1 MIDGFNISR
10 VHQHITHGSHLHKIP
25 RKTLH
30 LKIYNII
37 HKKLEKSSIAKILEL
52 KSDIS
57 SFIFITMQ
65 FFVCCVISQG
75 QRFST
80 IKSFK
85 NENLARGCPRMT
97 QKEDIIWADAILI
110 C

>member
-37 HKKLEKSSIAKILEL
+37 HKKLEKSPQDRLFK
-52 KSDIS
+52 KSLLDPESNI
-57 SFIFITMQ
+57 
-65 FFVCCVISQG
+65 
-75 QRFST
+75 
-80 IKSFK
+80 
-85 NENLARGCPRMT
+85 
-97 QKEDIIWADAILI
+97 EDKAI
-110 C
+110 